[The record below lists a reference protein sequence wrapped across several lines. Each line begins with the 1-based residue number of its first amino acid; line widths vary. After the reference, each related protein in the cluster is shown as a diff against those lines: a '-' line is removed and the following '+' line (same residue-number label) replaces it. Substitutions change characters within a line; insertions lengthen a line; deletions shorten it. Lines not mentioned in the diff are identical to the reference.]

1 MLLMQI
7 MKNMLNSISASFKK
21 LGPEPPKRVEKEVA
35 GQAEEEDKYFLNI
48 PRHWRQRNRLAKTTA
63 DRKVSVAEEVEILA
77 DDVVVRTFSRL
88 SAAFTHMFFE
98 GVGKFNVQ
106 NY

>member
-1 MLLMQI
+1 M
-7 MKNMLNSISASFKK
+7 
-21 LGPEPPKRVEKEVA
+21 PKRVEKEVTEQEA
-35 GQAEEEDKYFLNI
+35 AEQDRYFLNI
-48 PRHWRQRNRLAKTTA
+48 PRHWRQRNRLAKTSA
-63 DRKVSVAEEVEILA
+63 DKKVSVAEEVEILA